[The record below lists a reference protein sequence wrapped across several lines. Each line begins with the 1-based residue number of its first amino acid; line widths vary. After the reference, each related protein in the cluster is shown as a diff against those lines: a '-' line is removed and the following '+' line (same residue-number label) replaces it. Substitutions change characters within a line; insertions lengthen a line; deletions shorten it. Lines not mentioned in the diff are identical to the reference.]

1 MTPGLEQKPDQIG
14 TVAVV
19 GAAGFLGRRVVRR
32 LADRGLA
39 VRALM
44 RHPGQASVISRPE
57 KGLQGVEPVYA
68 DIRDVGELETALDGA
83 TSLIH
88 LAAILRER
96 RGATLAS
103 VNEEGADNVYKAAAR
118 AGIGRAVHVSVV
130 GAAKDSPA
138 PYMASRWRGEQI
150 ALKSKINPSILRL
163 SALFGEGDEFTNALA
178 AFVRLG
184 PLMVVAG
191 SGKALFQPLA
201 ADDAAEAIARAVAN
215 ADESPVESGQTVELG
230 GPETMTYND
239 IADAVAEAMGRRL
252 VKLHMP
258 IALLTPVVKFMNLVL
273 STPPVTTSQLQM
285 LRLNNIP
292 QGRSTEDI
300 FGFSPVPMSGNID
313 YVRRVGYREALQ
325 IAAGRM
331 PAHIRDH

>member
-1 MTPGLEQKPDQIG
+1 MTPGPEHIG
-14 TVAVV
+14 VVAVV

-39 VRALM
+39 VRAVM
-44 RHPGQASVISRPE
+44 RHRGQASVIDAV
-57 KGLQGVEPVYA
+57 GVEPVYA
-68 DIRDVGELETALDGA
+68 DIRDVAELEAALDGA

-103 VNEEGADNVYKAAAR
+103 VNEEGAANVYEAATRSGIER
-118 AGIGRAVHVSVV
+118 AIHVSVV
-130 GAAKDSPA
+130 GAAEDSPA
-138 PYMASRWRGEQI
+138 PYLASRWRGEQI
-150 ALKSKINPSILRL
+150 ALNSNIGPSILRL

-184 PLMVVAG
+184 PPMVIAG
-191 SGKALFQPLA
+191 SGKTLFQPLA
-201 ADDAAEAIARAVAN
+201 ADDAAEAIARALASP
-215 ADESPVESGQTVELG
+215 DESPVESGQTVELG
-230 GPETMTYND
+230 GPDTMSYNE
-239 IADAVAEAMGRRL
+239 ITDAVAETMGRRL
-252 VKLHMP
+252 VKIHVP
-258 IALLTPVVKFMNLVL
+258 ISLLSPAVKLMNLVL
-273 STPPVTTSQLQM
+273 TTPPVTTSQLRM

-292 QGRSTEDI
+292 QGRPTEDI
-300 FGFSPVPMSGNID
+300 FGFSPMPMSGNID

-325 IAAGRM
+325 IVAGRM

>member
-1 MTPGLEQKPDQIG
+1 MTPATEHIG
-14 TVAVV
+14 VVAVV

-32 LADRGLA
+32 LVDRGLA
-39 VRALM
+39 VRAVM
-44 RHPGQASVISRPE
+44 RHPGQASVIKGPE
-57 KGLQGVEPVYA
+57 IASDGVETVFA
-68 DIRDVGELETALDGA
+68 NIRDVDALEAAFDGA
-83 TSLIH
+83 TSLVH

-103 VNEEGADNVYKAAAR
+103 VNEAGAANVYEAAAR
-118 AGIGRAVHVSVV
+118 AGIGRAVHISVV
-130 GAAKDSPA
+130 GAAENSPA

-150 ALKSKINPSILRL
+150 ALKSETGPSILRL

-184 PLMVVAG
+184 PLVVVAG
-191 SGKALFQPLA
+191 SGKTRFQPLA
-201 ADDAAEAIARAVAN
+201 ADDAAEAIARILASP
-215 ADESPVESGQTVELG
+215 DECPVESGQTVELG
-230 GPETMTYND
+230 GPDTMTYNE
-239 IADAVAEAMGRRL
+239 ITDAVAEAMGRR
-252 VKLHMP
+252 
-258 IALLTPVVKFMNLVL
+258 VVKVPVPISLLSPAVKIMNRVL

-292 QGRSTEDI
+292 HGPSFEDV
-300 FGFSPVPMSGNID
+300 FGFAPAPMNGNID

-325 IAAGRM
+325 IVAGRM

>member
-1 MTPGLEQKPDQIG
+1 MTPGEGHIG
-14 TVAVV
+14 KIAVV

-39 VRALM
+39 VRAVM
-44 RHPGQASVISRPE
+44 RHPGQASAIDAP
-57 KGLQGVEPVYA
+57 GVEPVFA
-68 DIRDVGELETALDGA
+68 DVRDLAALEAAFDGA
-83 TSLIH
+83 ASLVH

-103 VNEEGADNVYKAAAR
+103 VNESGAANVYEAAAR
-118 AGIGRAVHVSVV
+118 SGVGRAVHVSIV
-130 GAAKDSPA
+130 GAAEDSPA

-150 ALKSKINPSILRL
+150 ALKSEIGPSILRL

-184 PLMVVAG
+184 PLMPVAG
-191 SGKALFQPLA
+191 DGKTRFQPLS
-201 ADDAAEAIARAVAN
+201 ADDAAEAIARALEGA
-215 ADESPVESGQTVELG
+215 VESRQTVELG
-230 GPETMTYND
+230 GPETMTYD
-239 IADAVAEAMGRRL
+239 EIANAVAEAMGRRL
-252 VKLHMP
+252 VKVHVP
-258 IALLTPVVKFMNLVL
+258 ISLLSPVVKLMNLVL

-285 LRLNNIP
+285 LRLDNTP
-292 QGRSTEDI
+292 LGRPFEDV
-300 FGFSPVPMSGNID
+300 FGFAPGPMSGNID

-325 IAAGRM
+325 IVAGRM